1 MDICIPG
8 YLRVFHHD
16 QGRWQHLMG
25 ESFYN
30 PPGEPP
36 DLEFATR
43 KYDIS
48 REKLVIELFRVN
60 GGKSGYYLAD
70 LRRNKKYYYCGDKSE
85 DVKQKLLEMGIGRVD
100 PRSAV

>member
-60 GGKSGYYLAD
+60 GGKPGFYLANFRD
-70 LRRNKKYYYCGDKSE
+70 KKYHYCGQNREGITS
-85 DVKQKLLEMGIGRVD
+85 KLLELGIGRVD